1 VKGDFAGAQG
11 AIEDAAQRGIDR
23 DIMDAEGRKRR
34 QFLAEKQGTDG
45 MMQFFTTSPSL

>member
-1 VKGDFAGAQG
+1 MKVDFAGARG
-11 AIEDAAQRGIDR
+11 AIDDPAERRIDW
-23 DIMDAEGRKRR
+23 DIVGAEGGKRR

>member
-1 VKGDFAGAQG
+1 VKVDFAGAQG
-11 AIEDAAQRGIDR
+11 AIDELAERGFDQEIVG
-23 DIMDAEGRKRR
+23 AEGGKRR